1 MTELSLNYPNDFKTS
16 SIMSSVPL
24 NPLSFDVF
32 EDKLSDRKLQLMEH
46 LKQNIPIMFK
56 KCKYIPYSDDC
67 SFFSSFGLDS
77 LFTFRLDVI
86 EGPMFHPFSHS
97 ELIIP
102 VCYNQS
108 AAILSLRYHYF
119 SSNFQDVSETL
130 PADCVFEK
138 KTVRFR

>member
-1 MTELSLNYPNDFKTS
+1 M
-16 SIMSSVPL
+16 V
-24 NPLSFDVF
+24 
-32 EDKLSDRKLQLMEH
+32 H

-56 KCKYIPYSDDC
+56 ICKYIPQSDDC
-67 SFFSSFGLDS
+67 SVFSSFGGLDS
-77 LFTFRLDVI
+77 LFTFHLDVI

-119 SSNFQDVSETL
+119 SSNFQDVSDNL